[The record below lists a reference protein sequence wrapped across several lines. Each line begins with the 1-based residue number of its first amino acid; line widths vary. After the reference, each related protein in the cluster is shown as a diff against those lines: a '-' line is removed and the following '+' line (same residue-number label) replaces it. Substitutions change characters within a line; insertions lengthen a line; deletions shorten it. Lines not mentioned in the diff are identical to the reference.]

1 MKVIDVA
8 AAWAMDWEGTA
19 AWVQAIGAIA
29 ALGLALWIPRRDGQQ
44 KRTIFRHTVLAYAT
58 MVRDAVWAQ
67 AVAEGTFT
75 DVAPRPQIQEIQVEI
90 DLPSVLAALEQL
102 PMWQLESPGAV
113 NAAVR
118 LVGAARSFLEAS
130 VDGPLTLDEATEILV
145 NGATPRHFAALQVT
159 LRHAQLHASLAK
171 R

>member
-1 MKVIDVA
+1 MNVSEVA
-8 AAWAMDWEGTA
+8 AAWAIDWEVSA
-19 AWVQAIGAIA
+19 SWVQAIGAIA
-29 ALGLALWIPRRDGQQ
+29 ALALALWIPRRDGQQ
-44 KRTIFRHTVLAYAT
+44 KRRVFRQTVLAYAT

-90 DLPSVLAALEQL
+90 DLPSVLAVLEQL
-102 PMWQLESPGAV
+102 PLAQLESPGAV

-118 LVGAARSFLEAS
+118 LIGAARSFLEAS
-130 VDGPLTLDEATEILV
+130 VNGPLTLDDATEILV

-159 LRHAQLHASLAK
+159 SRHAQLHASLAK